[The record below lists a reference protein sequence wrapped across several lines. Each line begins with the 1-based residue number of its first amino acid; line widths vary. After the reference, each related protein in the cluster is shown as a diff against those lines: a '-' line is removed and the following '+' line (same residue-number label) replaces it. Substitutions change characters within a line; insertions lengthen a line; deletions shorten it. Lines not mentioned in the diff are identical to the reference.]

1 MKRIIVTGAGG
12 TPSTNFVR
20 SLRSA
25 PEPFH
30 LVGVDA
36 NKYYLQR
43 AETDERYLVPSA
55 EEADY
60 IPILNSIIDETRVEF
75 IHAQPD
81 YEVYAISRNRN
92 HLHAETFLPKHS
104 VVEACQDKLKSNQ
117 IWEKAG
123 LKVPKAMKIDKPKD
137 IERAFDSLGSS
148 LWIRAIVSPGAG
160 KGSLKVNKAS
170 LAKEWID
177 FQKGWGNFM
186 ASQRLTDQTVTWM
199 SIWKEGELVV
209 AQGRRRLYWELASRA
224 PSGVTGLTG
233 AGVTIADNQAD
244 KIAEEAIIAL
254 DHHPN
259 GIYSVDMTYD
269 HQGVPNPTEIN
280 IGRFFTT
287 HFFFTTAGLNMPY
300 LYVKLAYAE
309 GIPKLTK
316 KVNPL
321 TPGLC
326 WIRGMD
332 FLPVLT
338 DLNHVQLY
346 EDELKKRTLSMAKKS

>member
-1 MKRIIVTGAGG
+1 MKRILVTGAGG

-25 PEPFH
+25 LECFH

-43 AETDERYLVPSA
+43 AETDEKYLVPSA
-55 EEADY
+55 EEDDY
-60 IPILNSIIDETRVEF
+60 IPILNSIIDETRAEF

-81 YEVYAISRNRN
+81 YEVYAVSKNRSR
-92 HLHAETFLPKHS
+92 LHAETFLPKHS
-104 VVEACQDKLKSNQ
+104 VIEVCQNKFKSNRF
-117 IWEKAG
+117 WEEAG
-123 LKVPKAMKIDKPKD
+123 LKVPKAIKIDKPED
-137 IERAFDSLGSS
+137 IERAFGSLGSP

-160 KGSLKVNKAS
+160 KGSLKVDNAS
-170 LAKEWID
+170 FAKNWID

-186 ASQRLTDQTVTWM
+186 ASECLTDQTVTWM
-199 SIWKEGELVV
+199 SVWKEGELVV

-224 PSGVTGLTG
+224 PSGVTGITG
-233 AGVTIADNQAD
+233 TGVTVSDDKVD

-254 DHHPN
+254 DPSPN

-287 HFFFTTAGLNMPY
+287 HFFFTKAGLNMPY
-300 LYVKLAYAE
+300 IYVKLAYE
-309 GIPKLTK
+309 EEIPKLAK

-332 FLPVLT
+332 FLPILT
-338 DLNHVQLY
+338 DLDSVQLY
-346 EDELKKRTLSMAKKS
+346 EDQLRKRALLITRKS